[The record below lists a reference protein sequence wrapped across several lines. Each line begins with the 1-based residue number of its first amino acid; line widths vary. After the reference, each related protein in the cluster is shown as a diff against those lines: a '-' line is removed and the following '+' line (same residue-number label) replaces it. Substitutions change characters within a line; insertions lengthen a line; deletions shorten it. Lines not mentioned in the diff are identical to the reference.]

1 MVNLPAAVAAAV
13 AALLIGFAALQ
24 MTGGEYAIAGVS
36 FLCASLVIYL
46 RERFLVG

>member
-13 AALLIGFAALQ
+13 AALFIGFAALQ
-24 MTGGEYAIAGVS
+24 MTGGEFAVAGAC

-46 RERFLVG
+46 RERFLVD